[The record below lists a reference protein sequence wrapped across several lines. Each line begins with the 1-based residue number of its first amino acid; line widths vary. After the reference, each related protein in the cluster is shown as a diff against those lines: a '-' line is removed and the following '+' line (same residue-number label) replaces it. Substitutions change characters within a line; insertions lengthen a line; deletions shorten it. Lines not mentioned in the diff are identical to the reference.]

1 MIITVPSFN
10 LSSIGPWLTLTIAA
24 IFILLLDAFSPK
36 GRKSIFP
43 ILALL
48 ALAVAA
54 WQTYCLWGKVGL
66 DFSRMVYLDNF
77 AFYFYLII
85 ILGTALTILLS
96 PHYLEEFGKNI
107 GEYYALVLFA
117 AVGMLLMAASAH
129 FIMIF
134 LGLEICPLRSMFW
147 PAFSGKTL
155 AATKP
160 RSSTW
165 SWELLP
171 AAFCSSAWPC
181 FMAPPEVLCILMSWP
196 PSSAPMQPSPSP

>member
-134 LGLEICPLRSMFW
+134 LGLLIEDEYIYLVGVIPLLIGLVL
-147 PAFSGKTL
+147 AFYG
-155 AATKP
+155 
-160 RSSTW
+160 
-165 SWELLP
+165 
-171 AAFCSSAWPC
+171 F
-181 FMAPPEVLCILMSWP
+181 FMAPRALRRDRVEEDRQ
-196 PSSAPMQPSPSP
+196 A